1 MNAQQEGCSNGFGS
15 PIGQAA
21 WSQTREPSVLSKGA
35 NKCAVRTQL
44 DDFSGW
50 CQVTRHTDPNILCP
64 TLSAS
69 LYYIAVLSTAEICT
83 ASADFPYSG
92 NRPSHFKIQ
101 SAGSMKQIRSVT
113 PSSLSETA

>member
-1 MNAQQEGCSNGFGS
+1 MYAQQEGCSNGFGS

-21 WSQTREPSVLSKGA
+21 CSQTREPTVLSKGA
-35 NKCAVRTQL
+35 NKCAVRTEL

-50 CQVTRHTDPNILCP
+50 CQVTRHIDPNILCT

-69 LYYIAVLSTAEICT
+69 LYYIAVLSAAEIYT
-83 ASADFPYSG
+83 ASADFPYRG

-101 SAGSMKQIRSVT
+101 GVGSMKQLCTDKIYYSQQ
-113 PSSLSETA
+113 PF